1 VGCEGALGRFSQKT
15 QRGEVA
21 ASLVGPPGVVAME
34 PAIAAGLH
42 DPFTKERTQPFLPR
56 DHIRKM
62 LTAMEYYSFSI
73 TKSFYFYLITLNIAS
88 LHDSRIRHP
97 RSPS

>member
-1 VGCEGALGRFSQKT
+1 VERGRRVRFLEAGNERRSRPRRNGVGCEGALGRFSQKT

-42 DPFTKERTQPFLPR
+42 DPFTKECTQPFLPR

-62 LTAMEYYSFSI
+62 LTAMEYYYFSI
-73 TKSFYFYLITLNIAS
+73 T
-88 LHDSRIRHP
+88 
-97 RSPS
+97 